1 MQILGTKIILVK
13 LGIAQ
18 VSDISYFY
26 EERTLNF
33 CIRGLSSY
41 AHLDNNFC
49 EIFIVLLN
57 YTCIFTPL
65 SSSPLPF
72 YLLP

>member
-13 LGIAQ
+13 LDIAQ
-18 VSDISYFY
+18 VSDITYFY

-41 AHLDNNFC
+41 AKFRQQFL
-49 EIFIVLLN
+49 
-57 YTCIFTPL
+57 
-65 SSSPLPF
+65 
-72 YLLP
+72 